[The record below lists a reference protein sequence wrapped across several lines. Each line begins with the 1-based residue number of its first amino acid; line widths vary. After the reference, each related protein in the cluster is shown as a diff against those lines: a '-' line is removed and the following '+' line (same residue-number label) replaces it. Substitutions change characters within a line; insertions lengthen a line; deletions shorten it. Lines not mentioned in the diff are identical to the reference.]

1 MKSPKFLYFD
11 LGKVLI
17 DFSLDRMFQQ
27 IADAAGIDAAAARTA
42 ILNSGLMREHESGRV
57 SDRQYYEAFCTATN
71 TRPSFDALTRAATEI
86 FEQKTSML
94 PLVAQLHQAGY
105 PLGILSNTCDIHWE
119 YCRQH
124 YRIVADGFDV
134 YALSY
139 RMGAVKPEAAIFH
152 AAAEL
157 AGVLPEDIFFVDDI
171 AEHVVGA
178 KAVGFDAVQYT
189 TTFALAEELRNRG
202 VRFNY

>member
-27 IADAAGIDAAAARTA
+27 IAEAAGIDAVTARAA
-42 ILNSGLMREHESGRV
+42 ILGSGLMREHESGRV

-71 TRPSFDALTRAATEI
+71 THPSFDALTRAASEI

-94 PLVAQLHQAGY
+94 PVVAQLRQAGY
-105 PLGILSNTCDIHWE
+105 PMGILSNTCDMHWQ
-119 YCRQH
+119 YCHRH

-157 AGVLPEDIFFVDDI
+157 AGVPPQDIFFVDDI

-178 KAVGFDAVQYT
+178 KAVGFDAIQYT
-189 TTFALAEELRNRG
+189 TTAVLAEELHNRG
-202 VRFNY
+202 IRFNY